1 MFYFQPTF
9 FSQLSQCTEVE
20 FSLLVQSDNVNRRIS
35 EYRKRRA
42 EIEKMKNEGVQDAV
56 VKTAEQEAAKIKR
69 GLPGITFQATFEES
83 LSKNG
88 HRGVWRKQSAA
99 HLNGL
104 FVCDFDHIDDPKGKF
119 EEWVKLGPLFSDKI
133 LLVFITASGKG
144 LKVVGKADVSDGNII
159 DNARKLAATLGM
171 ETDESCKDASRLSF
185 CPGKDDILFLN
196 NELFTYENK
205 EFEETYGSEYRSNL
219 SAGHMERGAASGRS
233 KCGVGVVGSNGSP
246 NSGQSGAS
254 DGCAQGAAQ
263 CDGEGVHSL
272 ILDKDENGN
281 YTYRGV
287 KYADIIEA
295 LVAARG
301 GYPTAGGRHLFTLQL
316 ASDLRY
322 ICDNNKEALVE
333 IILLSRSAKEIEQER
348 GRREIEDIAA
358 SATGH
363 NMLNYMPKRLRTA
376 LESVGIRTAGSGI
389 DAADGKTNTI
399 DYQYWWKRLEPL
411 LGPGLAEAVAPF
423 RDEIKLGGVLAA
435 GAMFGSYLTKC
446 WWEHYDGE
454 RRRMS
459 FLVYIVGD
467 AASGKSFIIDLDR
480 NIMSCLRY
488 NDKIGRDWEREYK
501 EDKARRATSR
511 KDQGKEAQEIKHPVI
526 RIVPSTISNAM
537 FYRRSMDAV
546 AEVGGEEM
554 HLHLYTM
561 ESELSTALRAQ
572 IGSWAG
578 KLDLECKSFQNEYAG
593 VDYANEQS
601 VNGLIQVN
609 WNQVVSGTMD
619 AMRRKI
625 TPSTVLDGL
634 VTRLALFV
642 MPSNDFTM
650 IDRKKVKSDRSREE
664 ALKTWGFRLDKLEG
678 NLPCER
684 LVETAYKWCADKA
697 ETAKFEGDKIMDYF
711 RKRVPMYMVRYGL
724 VRAVLRQYDTFVKTG
739 NLEIDDKD
747 VEFAELIGDY
757 LLYIQQYMYGQQIEE
772 ALEVQNRDFRPRQ
785 RKSRFVEIYA
795 QLPNEFSIEDLVQ
808 HGYKQSSAS
817 TLASRLKGANI
828 IEAVGKS
835 KWRKLTKDVSTF
847 TFY

>member
-42 EIEKMKNEGVQDAV
+42 EIEKMKKDGEQEAV
-56 VKTAEQEAAKIKR
+56 IKTAEQEAAKIKR

-104 FVCDFDHIDDPKGKF
+104 FVCDFDHVDDPKAKF
-119 EEWVKLGPLFSDKI
+119 EEWVKLGPLFSEKI

-144 LKVVGKADVSDGNII
+144 LKVVAKADVNDGNII

-185 CPGKDDILFLN
+185 CPGQDDILFLN

-205 EFEETYGSEYRSNL
+205 EFEEAFGDDYRNNHS
-219 SAGHMERGAASGRS
+219 SGHMEHVVDTKRG
-233 KCGVGVVGSNGSP
+233 KCNTGHQRTSTAPS
-246 NSGQSGAS
+246 SGQSGAS
-254 DGCAQGAAQ
+254 NGSAQGIAQ
-263 CDGEGVHSL
+263 GDGGGVHSL
-272 ILDKDENGN
+272 ILDTDENGN

-287 KYADIIEA
+287 KYADIIES

-322 ICDNNKEALVE
+322 ICDNNASALVE
-333 IILLSRSAKEIEQER
+333 ILMLSRSAKEIEQER
-348 GRREIEDIAA
+348 GRREIEDIATA
-358 SATGH
+358 ATGH
-363 NMLNYMPKRLRTA
+363 NLLNYMPKRLRTA
-376 LESVGIRTAGSGI
+376 LESVGIRTSGSGI
-389 DAADGKTNTI
+389 DAEDGKANTI
-399 DYQYWWKRLEPL
+399 DYKYWWGRLMPL

-454 RRRMS
+454 RRRLS

-480 NIMSCLRY
+480 NIMSCMRY

-526 RIVPSTISNAM
+526 RVVPSTISNAM

-546 AEVGGEEM
+546 ADVGGEEM
-554 HLHLYTM
+554 HLHLYTC

-625 TPSTVLDGL
+625 TSATVLDGL

-664 ALKTWGFRLDKLEG
+664 ALKTWGFRLDKLQG

-684 LVETAYKWCADKA
+684 LVDAAYKWCADKA
-697 ETAKFEGDKIMDYF
+697 EQAKFEGDKIMDYF

-724 VRAVLRQYDTFVKTG
+724 VRAVLRQYDEFQKTG

-795 QLPNEFSIEDLVQ
+795 QLPEVFEAKDLVQ
-808 HGYKQSSAS
+808 HGYKPSSAS
-817 TLASRLKGANI
+817 VLASKLKASKI

-835 KWRKLTKDVSTF
+835 KWRKLTKDISTF
-847 TFY
+847 TLY

>member
-9 FSQLSQCTEVE
+9 FSQLSECTEVV
-20 FSLLVQSDNVNRRIS
+20 FARLVQSDNVNRRIA
-35 EYRKRRA
+35 EYRERRA
-42 EIEKMKNEGVQDAV
+42 EIEKMKAEGAAAAV
-56 VKTAEQEAAKIKR
+56 IKKAETAAAGFKR

-104 FVCDFDHIDDPKGKF
+104 FICDFDHIDDPKGKF
-119 EEWVKLGPLFSDKI
+119 EEWVKLGPLFSEKI
-133 LLVFITASGKG
+133 LLVFVTASGKG
-144 LKVVGKADVSDGNII
+144 LKVVGKADVNDGNII

-185 CPGKDDILFLN
+185 CPGKDDILYLN

-205 EFEETYGSEYRSNL
+205 EFDKTYGDDYRANCS
-219 SAGHMERGAASGRS
+219 SGRMEHGVGVGHS
-233 KCGVGVVGSNGSP
+233 KCGVGNNGTPAAQS
-246 NSGQSGAS
+246 SGQGGAPV
-254 DGCAQGAAQ
+254 GGAQG
-263 CDGEGVHSL
+263 DGEGVHSL

-322 ICDNNKEALVE
+322 ICDNNKAALVE
-333 IILLSRSAKEIEQER
+333 ILMLSRSAKEIEQER

-358 SATGH
+358 AATGH
-363 NMLNYMPKRLRTA
+363 NLLNYMPKRLRTA
-376 LESVGIRTAGSGI
+376 LESVGIRTSGSGI
-389 DAADGKTNTI
+389 DAEDGKANTI
-399 DYQYWWKRLEPL
+399 DYKYWWGRLMPL
-411 LGPGLAEAVAPF
+411 LGPGFAEAVAPF
-423 RDEIKLGGVLAA
+423 RDEIKLAGVLAA

-454 RRRMS
+454 RRRLS

-625 TPSTVLDGL
+625 TSATVLDGL

-664 ALKTWGFRLDKLEG
+664 ALKTWGFRLDKLQG

-684 LVETAYKWCADKA
+684 LVDAAYKWCADKA
-697 ETAKFEGDKIMDYF
+697 EQAKFEGDKIMDYF

-724 VRAVLRQYDTFVKTG
+724 VRAVLRQYDEFQKTG

-795 QLPNEFSIEDLVQ
+795 QLPEEFEVKDLVQ

-817 TLASRLKGANI
+817 VLASKLKASKI

-835 KWRKLTKDVSTF
+835 KWRKLTKDISTF
-847 TFY
+847 TLY